1 MLFSLLSTHT
11 QRKIFLCGSYELLEG
26 IISFNKVSSV
36 KGGDEVLKHISLVF
50 GEFSEV

>member
-26 IISFNKVSSV
+26 IVSFNKVCLLL
-36 KGGDEVLKHISLVF
+36 KEVMKY
-50 GEFSEV
+50 